1 MYTNQGAHNE
11 IDNAGSPEDEDI
23 SELIG
28 ECGTTDSDVLADN
41 LSVHLTDEHND
52 EQMEQDELLEDYISD
67 SFSEHEG
74 ISDIYSGYIAAQYS
88 MWLYY

>member
-1 MYTNQGAHNE
+1 VHTHNE
-11 IDNAGSPEDEDI
+11 IDKAGSPKDEDI

-52 EQMEQDELLEDYISD
+52 EHMEQDELLEDYISD

-74 ISDIYSGYIAAQYS
+74 ITVSVI
-88 MWLYY
+88 